1 MPKKK
6 VRKPYPQNVIK
17 SLVALFQRLIE
28 RYGIEER
35 VYVKSDKRGVILTM
49 SDAILSDLTT
59 VEPPPTGKPA
69 STPPPKPKPKP
80 ERPLFEPGT
89 ADLKPEAKRILDEMI
104 NFLRSEGVIELTRDP
119 DYPIRVEVH
128 TDNTPISNPR
138 YPSNRE
144 LSSARAES
152 VVRYFL
158 KPEMEEIEGLD
169 VKRLSSSG
177 FGEFR
182 PIAANDTPENRAKNR
197 RIEIIIVN
205 VQEEIVVRKMES
217 WTEVNPGQWML
228 TFGDMTNLMLTFFIF
243 LFAVSSTS
251 KDKLQETLKQFKQI
265 PQEKKE
271 RMLEVKRIREKERG
285 FSPEEVKRILETK
298 GIQDKVLVK
307 SDKRGLILTVS
318 DAILFDSGAAE
329 IKPEAEQVLNG
340 VVEIFTDTDYLIR
353 IEGHTDNVPIVSA
366 RYPTNW
372 ELSNGRAAVVAR
384 YFIERHQLAPQRFSV
399 AGYGEFRPVETN
411 DDLQLRAK
419 NRRVEIVILNKGE
432 VKKFSG
438 RANPVPAALPPPP
451 TETKPETIP
460 PSSPAEIAPE
470 SPKTS

>member
-1 MPKKK
+1 MPRKK
-6 VRKPYPQNVIK
+6 VKRPYPPNTIK

-35 VYVKSDKRGVILTM
+35 VYVKSDKRGVILIM

-59 VEPPPTGKPA
+59 AEPPPTDKPA
-69 STPPPKPKPKP
+69 STPPLKPKPKP
-80 ERPLFEPGT
+80 ERPLFEPGA

-104 NFLRSEGVIELTRDP
+104 GFIRGEGVIELTRDS
-119 DYPIRVEVH
+119 DYPIRIEGH
-128 TDNTPISNPR
+128 TDNTPISNSR
-138 YPSNRE
+138 YPSSRE

-152 VVRYFL
+152 VVRYFV
-158 KPEMEEIEGLD
+158 KPELEEIAGLD
-169 VKRLSSSG
+169 VKRFSSSG

-205 VQEEIVVRKMES
+205 VQEEPVPRRVEEWAEADAGGWI
-217 WTEVNPGQWML
+217 L
-228 TFGDMTNLMLTFFIF
+228 TFGDMTNLLLIFFIL
-243 LFAVSSTS
+243 LFSVSSTS
-251 KDKLQETLKQFKQI
+251 KEKLQETLKQFKQI

-271 RMLEVKRIREKERG
+271 RMIEVKRIRKTERG
-285 FSPEEVKRILETK
+285 FSPEEIKKILETK

-329 IKPEAEQVLNG
+329 LKPEAEQVLNG

-366 RYPTNW
+366 QYPTNW

-384 YFIERHQLAPQRFSV
+384 YFIERHNLAPKRFSV

-411 DDLQLRAK
+411 NDPELRAK
-419 NRRVEIVILNKGE
+419 NRRVEIVILNKAE
-432 VKKFSG
+432 IEKFSG
-438 RANPVPAALPPPP
+438 RATPITAALS
-451 TETKPETIP
+451 P
-460 PSSPAEIAPE
+460 PSAETEPATVTPPSPSPE
-470 SPKTS
+470 MASEPPS